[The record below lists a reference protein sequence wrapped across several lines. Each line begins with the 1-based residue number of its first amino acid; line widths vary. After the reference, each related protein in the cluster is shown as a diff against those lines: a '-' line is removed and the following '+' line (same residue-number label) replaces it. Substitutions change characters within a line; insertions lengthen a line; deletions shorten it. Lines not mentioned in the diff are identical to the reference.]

1 MPPRFE
7 MPETE
12 KILFANEAFY
22 RAFADRDFAA
32 MDALWS
38 NSAPLVCIHPGWDVL
53 TDRDAIMDSWR
64 AIFANPNQPP
74 IRFANARAHLYG
86 PVAFV
91 TCNEAV
97 ADSFLV
103 ATNTLCEDAGAWRLV
118 HHQASP
124 LPNPPPSFE
133 PDSRP
138 VRH

>member
-1 MPPRFE
+1 

-12 KILFANEAFY
+12 KILFANETFY
-22 RAFADRDFAA
+22 RAFADCDFAA
-32 MDALWS
+32 MEGLWS
-38 NSAPLVCIHPGWDVL
+38 RSASVACIHPGWDVL
-53 TDRDAIMDSWR
+53 TERQAIMESWR
-64 AIFANPNQPP
+64 AIFSNPNQPP
-74 IRFANARAHLYG
+74 IRFGNSLAHFFG

-103 ATNTLCEDAGAWRLV
+103 ATNFFRGEDGEWKLV

-124 LPNPPPSFE
+124 LPNPPRAFE
-133 PDSRP
+133 QGSAT